1 MCGIVGAVSRRNI
14 VPVLVQGLQRLEY
27 RGYDSCGLA
36 IHEASALAASP
47 GAAAPDA
54 PGAPAGRG
62 LKRARSTARVAELLA
77 QVQAEHIA
85 SGTGIA
91 HTRWATHGAPA
102 VHNAHPHFSHGPEA
116 GAHSADA
123 PAAPARV
130 ALVHNGIIENHDELR
145 AHLQARGYVFASQT
159 DTEVIAHLVDSLYD
173 GDLFAAVLA
182 ATRQLTGAFAIAVM
196 HRDEP
201 QRVVGARSGSPLILG
216 VGRGGSDAA
225 NPNPEG
231 EHFLASDA
239 MALAG
244 VTDQIVYLE
253 EGDLVDLQMGKYW
266 VTDSAGK
273 AVQRPVRTVQAH
285 SGAAELGPYRH
296 YMQKEIFEQP
306 RAIADTLAGVE
317 ALAPELF
324 ESVNLP
330 PPGQGAHA
338 TFKAID
344 SVLILACGTSYYS
357 GCAAK
362 YWLEELAG
370 IPTQVEVASEYRYR
384 TSVPNPRTLVVTISQ
399 SGETADTLA
408 ALRHAQ
414 ALGMTHTL
422 TICNVA
428 TSAMVRECKLAYVTR
443 AGVEIG
449 VASTKAF
456 TTQLAGLFLL
466 TLTLAQAKGRLTP
479 EQEAAH
485 LKHMRHLP
493 VALQAVLA
501 LEPQIMAWADDFAR
515 MDNALF
521 LGRGLHYP
529 IALEGALKLK
539 EISYIHAE
547 AYPAG
552 ELKHGPLALV
562 TSAMPVVTV
571 APNDT
576 LLEKLKSNM
585 QEVRARGGVLYVLA
599 DADTRIENS
608 DGVHVIR
615 MPEHYGPLSPLLHV
629 VPLQLLAYHTAC
641 ARGTDVDKPRNLA
654 KSVTVE

>member
-1 MCGIVGAVSRRNI
+1 MCGIVGAVSTRDI

-27 RGYDSCGLA
+27 RGYDSCGVA
-36 IHEASALAASP
+36 VHGASLQAVA
-47 GAAAPDA
+47 GA
-54 PGAPAGRG
+54 G
-62 LKRARSTARVAELLA
+62 LRRARSTARVAELVS
-77 QVQAEHIA
+77 QVAADRVQG
-85 SGTGIA
+85 GTGIA

-102 VHNAHPHFSHGPEA
+102 VHNAHPHFSHGP
-116 GAHSADA
+116 GADA
-123 PAAPARV
+123 HTRAGRV

-145 AHLQARGYVFASQT
+145 ADLRGLGYHFESQT
-159 DTEVIAHLVDSLYD
+159 DTEVIAHLVDSLYQ
-173 GDLFAAVLA
+173 GDLFEAVKAAV
-182 ATRQLTGAFAIAVM
+182 RQLKGAYAVAVF

-201 QRVVGARSGSPLILG
+201 HRVIGAREGSPLILG
-216 VGRGGSDAA
+216 VGADGQER
-225 NPNPEG
+225 
-231 EHFLASDA
+231 FLASDA

-253 EGDLVDLQMGKYW
+253 EGDVVDLQLGRHW
-266 VTDSAGK
+266 VVDRNHQ
-273 AVQRPVRTVQAH
+273 AVDRPVKTVHAH
-285 SGAAELGPYRH
+285 SGAADLGPYRH

-306 RAIADTLAGVE
+306 RAIADTLEGVE
-317 ALAPELF
+317 GITPDLF
-324 ESVNLP
+324 GEDAQAVLSSV
-330 PPGQGAHA
+330 
-338 TFKAID
+338 D
-344 SVLILACGTSYYS
+344 RVLILACGTSYYS
-357 GCAAK
+357 GLAAK
-362 YWLEELAG
+362 YWLESIAG
-370 IPTQVEVASEYRYR
+370 IPVQVEVASEYRYR
-384 TSVPNPRTLVVTISQ
+384 DSVPHPDTLVVTITQ

-408 ALRHAQ
+408 ALRHAKAQ
-414 ALGMTHTL
+414 GMSHTL

-428 TSAMVRECKLAYVTR
+428 TSAMVRECRLAYITR

-466 TLTLAQAKGRLTP
+466 TLTLAKVRGRLSAQA
-479 EQEAAH
+479 ESQH
-485 LKHMRHLP
+485 LKDMRHLP

-501 LEPQIMAWADDFAR
+501 LEPQVISWAEDFVR
-515 MDNALF
+515 MENALF

-562 TSAMPVVTV
+562 TAAMPVVTV
-571 APNDT
+571 APNDA

-599 DADTRIENS
+599 DADAHIES
-608 DGVHVIR
+608 SEGLHVIR
-615 MPEHYGPLSPLLHV
+615 MPEHYGALSPLLHV
-629 VPLQLLAYHTAC
+629 VPLQMLAYHTAC

>member
-1 MCGIVGAVSRRNI
+1 MCGIVASVSTRNI
-14 VPVLVQGLQRLEY
+14 VPILVQGLQRLEY
-27 RGYDSCGLA
+27 RGYDSCGVA
-36 IHEASALAASP
+36 VY
-47 GAAAPDA
+47 
-54 PGAPAGRG
+54 AGG
-62 LKRARSTARVAELLA
+62 LKRARSTSRVAELQE
-77 QVQAEHIA
+77 QVSADKLE
-85 SGTGIA
+85 GVTGIA
-91 HTRWATHGAPA
+91 HTRWATHGAPV
-102 VHNAHPHFSHGPEA
+102 VHNAHPHFSHGSGA
-116 GAHSADA
+116 GAT
-123 PAAPARV
+123 ARAGKV
-130 ALVHNGIIENHDELR
+130 ALVHNGIIENYEELR
-145 AHLQARGYVFASQT
+145 AGLKAKGYVFDSQT
-159 DTEVIAHLVDSLYD
+159 DTEVIVHLMDSLYD
-173 GDLFAAVLA
+173 GDLFEALK
-182 ATRQLTGAFAIAVM
+182 ATVAQLHGAYAIAAFCK
-196 HRDEP
+196 DEP
-201 QRVVGARSGSPLILG
+201 HRVVGARAGSPLILG
-216 VGRGGSDAA
+216 VGKDKTE
-225 NPNPEG
+225 N
-231 EHFLASDA
+231 FLASDA

-253 EGDLVDLQMGKYW
+253 EGDMVDIQLGKYW
-266 VTDSAGK
+266 VLDKEGK
-273 AVQRPVRTVQAH
+273 AAQREVKTVHAH

-306 RAIADTLAGVE
+306 RAIADTLEGVE
-317 ALAPELF
+317 GIVPELF
-324 ESVNLP
+324 GDEAYRV
-330 PPGQGAHA
+330 
-338 TFKAID
+338 FKDVD

-362 YWLEELAG
+362 YWLESIAG

-384 TSVPNPRTLVVTISQ
+384 TSVPNPKSLVVTITQ

-414 ALGMTHTL
+414 SLGMTQTL
-422 TICNVA
+422 TICNVS
-428 TSAMVRECKLAYVTR
+428 TSAMVRECKLAYITR

-466 TLTLAQAKGRLTP
+466 TLALAQSKGKLSD
-479 EQEAAH
+479 EEEAGH
-485 LKHMRHLP
+485 LKAMRHLP
-493 VALQAVLA
+493 AALQAVLA
-501 LEPQIMAWADDFAR
+501 LEPQVISWAEDFAK
-515 MDNALF
+515 MENALF

-562 TSAMPVVTV
+562 TSEMPVVCV
-571 APNDT
+571 APNDA

-599 DADTRIENS
+599 DADSHIES
-608 DGVHVIR
+608 GEGLHVIR
-615 MPEHYGPLSPLLHV
+615 MPEHYGALSPLLHV
-629 VPLQLLAYHTAC
+629 VPLQLLAYHTAV

>member
-1 MCGIVGAVSRRNI
+1 MCGIVASVSTRNI
-14 VPVLVQGLQRLEY
+14 VPILVQGLQRLEY
-27 RGYDSCGLA
+27 RGYDSCGVA
-36 IHEASALAASP
+36 VY
-47 GAAAPDA
+47 
-54 PGAPAGRG
+54 AGG
-62 LKRARSTARVAELLA
+62 LKRARSTSRVAELQE
-77 QVQAEHIA
+77 QVSADKLE
-85 SGTGIA
+85 GVTGIA
-91 HTRWATHGAPA
+91 HTRWATHGAPV
-102 VHNAHPHFSHGPEA
+102 VHNAHPHFSHGSGA
-116 GAHSADA
+116 GAT
-123 PAAPARV
+123 ARAGKV
-130 ALVHNGIIENHDELR
+130 ALVHNGIIENYEELR
-145 AHLQARGYVFASQT
+145 AGLKAKGYVFDSQT
-159 DTEVIAHLVDSLYD
+159 DTEVIVHLMDSLYD
-173 GDLFAAVLA
+173 GDLFEALK
-182 ATRQLTGAFAIAVM
+182 ATVAQLHGAYAIAAFCK
-196 HRDEP
+196 DEP
-201 QRVVGARSGSPLILG
+201 HRVVGARAGSPLILG
-216 VGRGGSDAA
+216 VGKDKTE
-225 NPNPEG
+225 N
-231 EHFLASDA
+231 FLASDA

-253 EGDLVDLQMGKYW
+253 EGDMVDIQLGKYW
-266 VTDSAGK
+266 VLNKEGK
-273 AVQRPVRTVQAH
+273 AVLREVKTVHAH

-306 RAIADTLAGVE
+306 RAIADTLEGVE
-317 ALAPELF
+317 GIVPELF
-324 ESVNLP
+324 GDEAYRV
-330 PPGQGAHA
+330 
-338 TFKAID
+338 FKDID

-362 YWLEELAG
+362 YWLESIAG

-384 TSVPNPRTLVVTISQ
+384 TSVPNPKSLVVTITQ

-414 ALGMTHTL
+414 SLGMTQTL
-422 TICNVA
+422 TICNVS
-428 TSAMVRECKLAYVTR
+428 TSAMVRECKLAYITR

-466 TLTLAQAKGRLTP
+466 TLALAQSKGKLSD
-479 EQEAAH
+479 EEEAGH
-485 LKHMRHLP
+485 LKAMRHLP
-493 VALQAVLA
+493 AALQAVLA
-501 LEPQIMAWADDFAR
+501 LEPQVISWAEDFAK
-515 MDNALF
+515 MENALF

-562 TSAMPVVTV
+562 TSEMPVVCV
-571 APNDT
+571 APNDA

-599 DADTRIENS
+599 DADSHIES
-608 DGVHVIR
+608 GEGLHVIR
-615 MPEHYGPLSPLLHV
+615 MPEHYGALSPLLHV
-629 VPLQLLAYHTAC
+629 VPLQLLAYHTAV

>member
-1 MCGIVGAVSRRNI
+1 MCGIVAAVSNRNI

-27 RGYDSCGLA
+27 RGYDSCGVA
-36 IHEASALAASP
+36 VY
-47 GAAAPDA
+47 
-54 PGAPAGRG
+54 AGG
-62 LKRARSTARVAELLA
+62 LQRARSTSRVAELQA
-77 QVQAEHIA
+77 QVSAEHIEG
-85 SGTGIA
+85 GTGIA

-102 VHNAHPHFSHGPEA
+102 VHNAHPHFSHGT
-116 GAHSADA
+116 GAVAYA
-123 PAAPARV
+123 RPGRV

-145 AHLQARGYVFASQT
+145 AALQAKGYVFKSQT
-159 DTEVIAHLVDSLYD
+159 DTEVIVHLMDSLYD
-173 GDLFAAVLA
+173 GDLFEALKAAVA
-182 ATRQLTGAFAIAVM
+182 QLHGAYAIAAFCK
-196 HRDEP
+196 DEP
-201 QRVVGARSGSPLILG
+201 QRVVGARAGSPLILG
-216 VGRGGSDAA
+216 VGKDHSE
-225 NPNPEG
+225 N
-231 EHFLASDA
+231 FLASDA

-253 EGDLVDLQMGKYW
+253 EGDLVDMQLGKYW
-266 VTDSAGK
+266 VIDRQHK
-273 AVQRPVRTVQAH
+273 AVTREVKTVQAH

-306 RAIADTLAGVE
+306 RAIADTLEGVN
-317 ALAPELF
+317 AIVPELF
-324 ESVNLP
+324 
-330 PPGQGAHA
+330 GDAA
-338 TFKAID
+338 YRTFKDID

-357 GCAAK
+357 GCTAK
-362 YWLEELAG
+362 YWLESIAG

-384 TSVPNPRTLVVTISQ
+384 TSVPNPRTLVVTITQ

-414 ALGMTHTL
+414 SLGMTQTL

-428 TSAMVRECKLAYVTR
+428 TSAMVRECKLAYITR

-456 TTQLAGLFLL
+456 AAQLAGLFLL
-466 TLTLAQAKGRLTP
+466 TLALAQSKGRLSD
-479 EQEAAH
+479 EAEAAH
-485 LKHMRHLP
+485 LKAMRHLP
-493 VALQAVLA
+493 AALQAVLA
-501 LEPQIMAWADDFAR
+501 LEPQIISWSEDFAK
-515 MDNALF
+515 MENALF

-529 IALEGALKLK
+529 IVMEGALKLK

-571 APNDT
+571 APNDS
-576 LLEKLKSNM
+576 LLEKLKSNL

-599 DADTRIENS
+599 DADTKIEN
-608 DGVHVIR
+608 GEGIHVIR
-615 MPEHYGPLSPLLHV
+615 MPEHYGALSPLLHV

>member
-1 MCGIVGAVSRRNI
+1 MCGIVAAVSNRNI

-27 RGYDSCGLA
+27 RGYDSCGVA
-36 IHEASALAASP
+36 VH
-47 GAAAPDA
+47 
-54 PGAPAGRG
+54 AGG
-62 LKRARSTARVAELLA
+62 LKRARSTSRVAELQA
-77 QVQAEHIA
+77 QVSAERLEG
-85 SGTGIA
+85 GTGIA

-102 VHNAHPHFSHGPEA
+102 VHNAHPHFSHGT
-116 GAHSADA
+116 GADA
-123 PAAPARV
+123 YARPGRV

-145 AHLQARGYVFASQT
+145 AALQAKGYVFQSQT
-159 DTEVIAHLVDSLYD
+159 DTEVIVHLMDSLYD
-173 GDLFAAVLA
+173 GDLFEALKAAVA
-182 ATRQLTGAFAIAVM
+182 QLNGAYAIAAFCK
-196 HRDEP
+196 DEP
-201 QRVVGARSGSPLILG
+201 QRVVGARAGSPLILG
-216 VGRGGSDAA
+216 VGKDHSE
-225 NPNPEG
+225 N
-231 EHFLASDA
+231 FLASDA

-244 VTDQIVYLE
+244 VTDQILYLE
-253 EGDLVDLQMGKYW
+253 EGDLVDMQLGKYW
-266 VTDSAGK
+266 VIDRQHR
-273 AVQRPVRTVQAH
+273 AVTREVKTVQAH

-306 RAIADTLAGVE
+306 RAIADTLEGVN
-317 ALAPELF
+317 AIVPELF
-324 ESVNLP
+324 
-330 PPGQGAHA
+330 GDGAFR
-338 TFKAID
+338 TFKDID

-357 GCAAK
+357 GCTAK
-362 YWLEELAG
+362 YWLESIAG

-384 TSVPNPRTLVVTISQ
+384 TSVPNPRTLVVTITQ

-414 ALGMTHTL
+414 SLGMTQTL

-428 TSAMVRECKLAYVTR
+428 TSAMVRECKLAYITR

-456 TTQLAGLFLL
+456 TAQLAGLFLL
-466 TLTLAQAKGRLTP
+466 TLALAQSKGSLS
-479 EQEAAH
+479 EEDEAVH
-485 LKHMRHLP
+485 LKAMRHLP
-493 VALQAVLA
+493 AALQAVLA
-501 LEPQIMAWADDFAR
+501 LEPQIISWSEDFAK
-515 MDNALF
+515 MENALF

-529 IALEGALKLK
+529 IAMEGALKLK

-571 APNDT
+571 APNDS
-576 LLEKLKSNM
+576 LLEKLKSNL

-599 DADTRIENS
+599 DADTKIEN
-608 DGVHVIR
+608 GEGIHVIR
-615 MPEHYGPLSPLLHV
+615 MPEHYGALSPMLHV